1 MKQMLG
7 INDINMLAAQNEGYR
22 EQNKHLQQ
30 ENINLRNAYKELEK
44 KYNELSKNDLV
55 KKLNELKT
63 ECKVERIRNRN
74 LMKRLYRN
82 NLL

>member
-1 MKQMLG
+1 MLG

-22 EQNKHLQQ
+22 EQNKQLQQ
-30 ENINLRNAYKELEK
+30 ESINLRNAYKELEK

-82 NLL
+82 NLTLKS